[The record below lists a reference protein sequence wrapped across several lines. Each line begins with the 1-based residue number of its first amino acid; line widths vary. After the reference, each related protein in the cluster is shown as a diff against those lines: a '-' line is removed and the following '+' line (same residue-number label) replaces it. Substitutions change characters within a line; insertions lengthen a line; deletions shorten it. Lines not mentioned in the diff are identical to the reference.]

1 MSAIIFYMDKEALYK
16 EMCNI
21 GNNVFGVLTREGY
34 DTKKFPIIEAGVEVL
49 KTRGVEIVA
58 GNPELP
64 YLFFR
69 DGQGSM
75 INEKIDE
82 MPEPIE
88 PHYIV
93 GILPPILREAGI
105 AVGAEKI
112 GKNNDGP
119 IRVSFD
125 SENSASIKKIFDDMI
140 KNEGIPIISREGKA
154 I

>member
-1 MSAIIFYMDKEALYK
+1 MDKEALYNK
-16 EMCNI
+16 MCDI
-21 GNNVFGVLTREGY
+21 GNNVFGHLTREGF
-34 DTKKFPIIEAGVEVL
+34 DTKRFPIIEAGMEVL
-49 KTRGVEIVA
+49 KTRGVEIVD
-58 GNPELP
+58 GDPELP

-75 INEKIDE
+75 VNEKINE
-82 MPEPIE
+82 RPEPIE

-105 AVGAEKI
+105 AIGAGKI

-125 SENSASIKKIFDDMI
+125 SENSTSIKKIFDDMV
-140 KNEGIPIISREGKA
+140 KNEGIPVISREEKA
-154 I
+154 S